1 MGSTQSKN
9 PTTGPDVVLK
19 KRPLLTSEDI
29 PSLPIVSHRIYA
41 HLALHVY
48 EHPNTPKLPTAWT
61 VFLSAKDLNL
71 DKEGYFAV
79 AYVNHELRHC
89 IIAQRG
95 TTNALGMRTGV
106 WTYFDERTIQ
116 FSLAQQFSKQ
126 VRSYL
131 GLTLGETPEWFVSY
145 TGHSLGAV
153 LAACRAVEEQTYA
166 ITFESPGCK
175 TFIEKTMSPLKIE
188 DADIITYLRT
198 PNPINSLR
206 PHCGYIVQ
214 IPFESGDKNPLQPR
228 VVSSSMLRLPSI
240 PTPQEFIRGKLPRV
254 VGIPDI
260 QLYVGKI
267 EPLLREMLEDTQQ
280 IHAMIGIFNHFKE
293 SDEPSNETV
302 VLRWPSNI
310 MQFLEYYNAKKALE
324 DPLNQ
329 QVNISAAYESLVR
342 DLYLTAERPKNS
354 LPLHFLNKHSL
365 KLLRLWSRDD
375 SVLLG
380 KIPLTL
386 MDRKV
391 LNNTTIEDGCMCT
404 SVLTAFQTKQYLSLL
419 VFRPSIRKVLD
430 QLVFDPLLENRSKL

>member
-1 MGSTQSKN
+1 MGSPQSKL
-9 PTTGPDVVLK
+9 PTTSLDVVLK
-19 KRPLLTSEDI
+19 KRPLLTPGDI
-29 PSLPIVSHRIYA
+29 SSLYIVSHQIYA
-41 HLALHVY
+41 LLALHVY
-48 EHPNTPKLPTAWT
+48 GHPNTPPLPSAWT
-61 VFLSAKDLNL
+61 VLLTAKELNL
-71 DKEGYFAV
+71 DKEGYYAV
-79 AYVNHELRHC
+79 AYINKEFRHC

-131 GLTLGETPEWFVSY
+131 SVTLGETPEWFVSY

-166 ITFESPGCK
+166 ITFESPGCRK
-175 TFIEKTMSPLKIE
+175 FIEKTMSPLKAE

-198 PNPINSLR
+198 PNPINTLR
-206 PHCGYIVQ
+206 PHCGYIVE
-214 IPFESGDKNPLQPR
+214 IPYEAGEKNPLQPQ
-228 VVSSSMLRLPSI
+228 VVSTSMLRLPSI

-280 IHAMIGIFNHFKE
+280 VHAMIGILNHFKE
-293 SDEPSNETV
+293 SDEPPNEAV

-342 DLYLTAERPKNS
+342 DLYLTAERPHNS
-354 LPLHFLNKHSL
+354 LPLRFLNKHSV

-380 KIPLTL
+380 KLPLTL
-386 MDRKV
+386 IDRKV

-404 SVLTAFQTKQYLSLL
+404 SVLSAFQTKQYLSIL

-430 QLVFDPLLENRSKL
+430 QLVFDPLLGNGSKL